1 MKQKAEILQYMAAKK
16 DKIKSLTSKEQ
27 INREVKFLRDN
38 NIFHKF
44 IISNY
49 TTTIE
54 TKSKIIK
61 FNDNLMSQKAF
72 IAYQM
77 IKRDLKNYTAN
88 EMPVI
93 DKNELQYFETFLD
106 KPLTAN
112 KAYLVD
118 IKSAYATILFNDGFI
133 SKETFAYINI
143 LPKKAR
149 LAAVGMLASRKDYF
163 YFHGAELTGHEKQI
177 NELENYFWY
186 CVKRTAEIMQE
197 IRQKTNP
204 LFFWVDGIYFTE
216 KKDAETAKK
225 ILKENKYFY
234 SEKNIYYFLCA
245 QKETERGDI
254 INQISFYQ
262 TSENIP
268 IASVSKKNTEYKV
281 FSIPVKKFIKE
292 KLIKYLTKLK

>member
-1 MKQKAEILQYMAAKK
+1 MAAKK

-27 INREVKFLRDN
+27 INREIKFLHEH

-54 TKSKIIK
+54 TAARIIK

-88 EMPVI
+88 EKPFI
-93 DKNELQYFETFLD
+93 DKNELRYFETYLE
-106 KPLTAN
+106 KPINTSQAF
-112 KAYLVD
+112 LVD
-118 IKSAYATILFNDGFI
+118 IKSAYATILYNDGFI
-133 SKETFAYINI
+133 SKETFNYINI

-163 YFHGAELTGHEKQI
+163 YFHGKELSGHEKQI

-197 IRQKTNP
+197 ISLKTKP
-204 LFFWVDGIYFTE
+204 LFFWVDGIYFTSAQ
-216 KKDAETAKK
+216 DAAQAKE

-234 SEKNIYYFLCA
+234 SEKNIYYFQC
-245 QKETERGDI
+245 QNKITERGDL

-262 TSENIP
+262 TNENIP
-268 IASVSKKNTEYKV
+268 LVNVSKKNTEYKV
-281 FSIPVKKFIKE
+281 FSIPVKKELKE
-292 KLIKYLTKLK
+292 RLIKYLTNLKK